1 MNSIDK
7 VVEYIKNIFS
17 LQTNVILYR
26 TQEEINTI
34 YKKMENYMNSPLKIG
49 KNPNKQKCGL
59 KVKKRVLIIQSL
71 IQQNEFI
78 TPNQVIEQLD
88 DYSKA
93 DLRYDIQNGYFIF

>member
-1 MNSIDK
+1 MDT
-7 VVEYIKNIFS
+7 F
-17 LQTNVILYR
+17 
-26 TQEEINTI
+26 
-34 YKKMENYMNSPLKIG
+34 
-49 KNPNKQKCGL
+49 
-59 KVKKRVLIIQSL
+59 III